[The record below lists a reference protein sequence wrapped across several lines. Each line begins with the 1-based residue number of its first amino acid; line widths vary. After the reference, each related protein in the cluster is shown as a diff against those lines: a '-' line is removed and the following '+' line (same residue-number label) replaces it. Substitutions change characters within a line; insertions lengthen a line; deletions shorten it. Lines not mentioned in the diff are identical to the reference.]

1 MIEDLELEEWRTI
14 EEFPRYQVSNYGR
27 VKSCIGIEKIL
38 TPNKVQ
44 GYLIVKLSNTPIGK
58 GKYIQ
63 KCFKVHRLVAKY
75 FCEGYAEDK
84 QVHHIDRQRDNNFY
98 KNLLCVTKA
107 QHAAIHKQL
116 KIDDDRAAAS
126 DNAAAFNLR
135 EKEIENNGSTESEN
149 NLHRE
154 NIRES

>member
-1 MIEDLELEEWRTI
+1 MIEDLKLEEWRTI

-84 QVHHIDRQRDNNFY
+84 QVHHIDRQRNNNYY

-107 QHAAIHKQL
+107 EHAAIHKQL
-116 KIDDDRAAAS
+116 NSIDNNKAA
-126 DNAAAFNLR
+126 DEAAFVLR
-135 EKEIENNGSTESEN
+135 EKEIIDNGST
-149 NLHRE
+149 
-154 NIRES
+154 

>member
-1 MIEDLELEEWRTI
+1 MIEDLKLEEWRTI

-84 QVHHIDRQRDNNFY
+84 QVHHIDRQRNNNYY

-107 QHAAIHKQL
+107 EHAAIHKQL
-116 KIDDDRAAAS
+116 NSIDNNKAA
-126 DNAAAFNLR
+126 DEAAFVLR
-135 EKEIENNGSTESEN
+135 EKEIIDDGST
-149 NLHRE
+149 
-154 NIRES
+154 

>member
-1 MIEDLELEEWRTI
+1 MIEDLKLEEWRTI

-84 QVHHIDRQRDNNFY
+84 QVHHIDKQRNNNYY

-107 QHAAIHKQL
+107 EHAAIHKQL
-116 KIDDDRAAAS
+116 NSIDNNKAA
-126 DNAAAFNLR
+126 DEAAFVLR
-135 EKEIENNGSTESEN
+135 EKEIIDNGST
-149 NLHRE
+149 
-154 NIRES
+154 

>member
-27 VKSCIGIEKIL
+27 VKSCIGIDKIL

-116 KIDDDRAAAS
+116 KIDDDRAAAT

-135 EKEIENNGSTESEN
+135 EKESKDNGSTESEN